1 MSAPRRRW
9 RGALLALAALPL
21 LAFGALALRPELALE
36 GEYLRLRLLAGAVE
50 HDVQVGEHRVRYLE
64 AGRGEPLVLVHGF
77 TGSKE
82 NWLPLIRLLAP
93 RYRVIAPDL
102 PGWGEST
109 RLADPDTDY
118 GFAAQAQRLGDFLAA
133 VAPGEAVHLVGHSM
147 GGGIAA
153 VWAGLAPHGLR
164 RLVLL
169 DAAGV
174 PFDNDFARRVGAGE
188 HPFAVTD
195 VPGLHRQIDLVFAR
209 KPFLPWPADRALAA
223 QRAAQQPFERA
234 VLAQIAGNPDA
245 AFLPGESAYTI
256 QAPTLL
262 LWCREDRVIDAAAAT
277 EYARR
282 IRDNR
287 IVLLEGCGHMP
298 MMEVPAETAQALR
311 DFLDR

>member
-1 MSAPRRRW
+1 MSRAPRRWLRSLLW
-9 RGALLALAALPL
+9 LLAAASVAGVATLAIWPQ
-21 LAFGALALRPELALE
+21 LALE
-36 GEYLRLRLLAGAVE
+36 AEYLRLRWLAGAVE

-64 AGRGEPLVLVHGF
+64 AGTGEPLVLVHGF

-82 NWLPLIRLLAP
+82 NWLPLMRLLKG

-102 PGWGEST
+102 PGWGESH
-109 RLADPDTDY
+109 RQPNGDY
-118 GFAAQAQRLGDFLAA
+118 GFAAQGRRLGDFLDA
-133 VAPGEAVHLVGHSM
+133 VAPGQAVHVVGHSM

-153 VWAGLAPHGLR
+153 VWAGLAPLSLR

-174 PFDNDFARRVGAGE
+174 PFENEFSRRVGAGE
-188 HPFAVTD
+188 HPFEVLD
-195 VPGLHRQIDLVFAR
+195 VDGLHRQIDLVFAQR
-209 KPFLPWPADRALAA
+209 PFIPWPADRALAA
-223 QRAAQQPFERA
+223 QRLAQQPFERA

-245 AFLPGESAYTI
+245 AYLPGESALSI

-262 LWCREDRVIDAAAAT
+262 LWCSGDRVIDPAAAT

-287 IVLLEGCGHMP
+287 IVLLDDCGHMP
-298 MMEVPAETAQALR
+298 MMEQPQATAQALVE
-311 DFLDR
+311 FLDR